1 MERHH
6 IASAYDGLIISF
18 MVERPQVAPKAV
30 LQLVHGMC
38 GCKERFEP
46 LMKYLADN
54 GIVCIAS
61 DVRGHGASIK
71 THDDLGYMYK
81 GGYKALISDLRQVS
95 EWGHSEFPKLPYF
108 LLGHSMGSLAVRI
121 YIRQDDSNISGVIVC
136 GSPSWNPLSVVAK
149 WLTGVGCAFGLGHN
163 RPRFLQNI
171 TSDRLNSRFAAE
183 GPLSWTC
190 SDPDVRK
197 RNRENPLCNF
207 RFTMNG
213 TYNLMAMMEATYNSD
228 SWHISNPQLR
238 VIFMSGSDD
247 PCMISEQKFHRSAYQ
262 MLKAGYQNVS
272 SVLYPNMRHEVLNEV
287 DKMVVWKDILAFI
300 EEENFGNH

>member
-1 MERHH
+1 M
-6 IASAYDGLIISF
+6 
-18 MVERPQVAPKAV
+18 APKAV

-71 THDDLGYMYK
+71 SMNDLGYMYK
-81 GGYKALISDLRQVS
+81 GGYLALISDLRQIS
-95 EWGHSEFPKLPYF
+95 EWGHSEYPKLPYF
-108 LLGHSMGSLAVRI
+108 LLGHSMGSLAARI
-121 YIRQDDSNISGVIVC
+121 YIRQDDSNISGLIVC
-136 GSPSWNPLSVVAK
+136 GSPSWNPLSVIVK
-149 WLTGVGCAFGLGHN
+149 WLTMAGCAVGLGHN

-171 TSDRLNSRFAAE
+171 ASNRFNSRFASE

-190 SDPDVRK
+190 SDPQVRK
-197 RNRENPLCNF
+197 SYRENPLCNF
-207 RFTMNG
+207 RFTING
-213 TYNLMAMMEATYNSD
+213 TYNLMAMLEATYSSG
-228 SWHISNPQLR
+228 SWNISNPQMR

-287 DKMVVWKDILAFI
+287 DKMVVWKDILSFI

>member
-6 IASAYDGLIISF
+6 IASAYDGLNISF
-18 MVERPQVAPKAV
+18 EVVRPQTAPKAV

-46 LMKYLADN
+46 LMKYMAAN
-54 GIVCIAS
+54 GIACIAS

-71 THDDLGYMYK
+71 SREDLGYMYQ
-81 GGYKALISDLRQVS
+81 GGYKALVSDLRQVS
-95 EWGHSEFPKLPYF
+95 NWGHSEFPNLPYF

-121 YIRQDDSNISGVIVC
+121 YIRQDDSDISGLIVC
-136 GSPSWNPLSVVAK
+136 GSPSWTPLSILGK
-149 WLTGVGCAFGLGHN
+149 WITRAGCFVGLGHN
-163 RPRFLQNI
+163 RPRLLQNI
-171 TSDRLNSRFAAE
+171 TSNRLNSRFASE

-190 SDPDVRK
+190 SDPQVRK
-197 RNRENPLCNF
+197 SNRENPLCNF

-213 TYNLMAMMEATYNSD
+213 TYNLLAMMEATYNSGA
-228 SWHISNPQLR
+228 WNISNPQMR
-238 VIFMSGSDD
+238 VIFLSGSED

-287 DKMVVWKDILAFI
+287 DKMTVWEDILAFI

>member
-6 IASAYDGLIISF
+6 IASVYDGLNISF

-61 DVRGHGASIK
+61 DVRGHGASIR

-121 YIRQDDSNISGVIVC
+121 YIRQDDTDISGVIVC

-163 RPRFLQNI
+163 RPRILQNI

-228 SWHISNPQLR
+228 SWHISNPQMR

>member
-1 MERHH
+1 M
-6 IASAYDGLIISF
+6 
-18 MVERPQVAPKAV
+18 APKAV

-71 THDDLGYMYK
+71 SMNDLGYMYK
-81 GGYKALISDLRQVS
+81 GGYLALISDLRQIS
-95 EWGHSEFPKLPYF
+95 EWGHSEYPKLPYF
-108 LLGHSMGSLAVRI
+108 LLGHSMGSLAARI
-121 YIRQDDSNISGVIVC
+121 YIRQDDSNISGLIVC
-136 GSPSWNPLSVVAK
+136 GSPSWNPLSVIVK
-149 WLTGVGCAFGLGHN
+149 WLTMAGCAVGLGHN

-171 TSDRLNSRFAAE
+171 ASNRFNSRFASE

-190 SDPDVRK
+190 SDPQVRK
-197 RNRENPLCNF
+197 SYRENPLCNF
-207 RFTMNG
+207 RFTING
-213 TYNLMAMMEATYNSD
+213 TYNLMAMLEATYSSG
-228 SWHISNPQLR
+228 SWNISNPQMR

-287 DKMVVWKDILAFI
+287 DKMVVWKDILNFI